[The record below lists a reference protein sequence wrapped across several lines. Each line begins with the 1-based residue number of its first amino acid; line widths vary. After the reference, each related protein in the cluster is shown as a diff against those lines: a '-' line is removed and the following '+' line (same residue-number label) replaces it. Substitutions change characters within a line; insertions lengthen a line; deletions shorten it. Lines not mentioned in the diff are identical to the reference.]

1 MVAITLRRRLRGARG
16 AELIELAL
24 VLPLLLLLIGGIVD
38 FAFMFQAFEVINN
51 AAREGARV
59 AVLPGYTTSD
69 AQARV
74 AAYVTAAGLT
84 ATPATAVTQINLAN
98 GSGPGAPTSRAFQV
112 QVTYVHQF
120 TMLRSIVANSVTL
133 VARSVMRSET

>member
-1 MVAITLRRRLRGARG
+1 MAITLRRRLRGARG

-24 VLPLLLLLIGGIVD
+24 ILPLLLVLIGGIVD

-59 AVLPGYTTSD
+59 IVLPGYTNTD
-69 AQARV
+69 VQNRVQA
-74 AAYVTAAGLT
+74 YLTAAGLP
-84 ATPATAVTQINLAN
+84 ATPATVVTQINL
-98 GSGPGAPTSRAFQV
+98 GTGPTAARAFEV

-120 TMLRSIVANSVTL
+120 TMLRTFVANSVTL
-133 VARSVMRSET
+133 VARSVMRAET